1 MVKEY
6 EITVWLDCEYC
17 FTHKYSPEEIISLTW
32 TNMPDDLFNDI
43 MSDLME
49 YSNQADLKNITEED
63 YCNNARLDW
72 DGFRLDS
79 NAVAEN
85 GYDDCVPI
93 IVTVNLDFDKIM
105 RRPE

>member
-63 YCNNARLDW
+63 SDGSLYCCGLCLQQYFFATS
-72 DGFRLDS
+72 FS
-79 NAVAEN
+79 
-85 GYDDCVPI
+85 
-93 IVTVNLDFDKIM
+93 KK
-105 RRPE
+105 

>member
-43 MSDLME
+43 IRETLLQNTIPVIKKRKMFILFYFIS
-49 YSNQADLKNITEED
+49 SII
-63 YCNNARLDW
+63 NAIF
-72 DGFRLDS
+72 GHF
-79 NAVAEN
+79 
-85 GYDDCVPI
+85 
-93 IVTVNLDFDKIM
+93 
-105 RRPE
+105 